1 MRLTNQIRQDILKAL
16 LDQRFE
22 KEQNENKRQ
31 LDALGEKIYHSIY
44 TPELLGLMA
53 QLPGNSFRRVSNIMA
68 RCGRNYRSFNL
79 PKVVELLHF
88 HHQVCVEIPA
98 ESELGKEYFDI
109 LRKHD
114 ELRDNRTEMERKVLT
129 TLNSVTTMHKLLKVW
144 PEVEPF
150 VKGRLFSSPNLPAL
164 PTQELNKLLGIPK
177 NESN

>member
-31 LDALGEKIYHSIY
+31 LDALGEKIYNSVY

-53 QLPGNSFRRVSNIMA
+53 QLPGNSFRKVSRLTA
-68 RCGRNYRSFNL
+68 RFGTDYHSFNL
-79 PKVVELLHF
+79 PKVRELLHL
-88 HHQVCVEIPA
+88 HHQVCFEIPLD
-98 ESELGKEYFDI
+98 SELGKEYTD
-109 LRKHD
+109 LRNKHN
-114 ELRDNRTEMERKVLT
+114 ELNDKRSETSRKVLA

-150 VKGRLFSSPNLPAL
+150 VKGYLFSSPNLPAL